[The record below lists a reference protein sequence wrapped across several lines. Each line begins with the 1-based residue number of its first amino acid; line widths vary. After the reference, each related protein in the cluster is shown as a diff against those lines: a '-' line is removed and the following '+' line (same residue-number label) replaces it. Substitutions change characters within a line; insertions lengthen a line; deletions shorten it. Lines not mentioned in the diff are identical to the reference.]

1 MISLIIL
8 LPGLLG
14 LLLIPMPVAVESFH
28 LDSSNSNNFVRGT
41 TRIRQHQQYQQPQQ
55 QQYTTVRMCICINC
69 QLVTSCKAYH
79 FVETKHEQPHMTN
92 TPTFLPREGSPTI
105 NVNIRTEQ
113 IEKQIENDDGEQKD
127 DEDDS
132 EDEYNNEDE
141 DEIIKRQR
149 SSSSSSMWK
158 DQIQQQQH
166 DDSSSSHITTP
177 AINNNNNDADVLP
190 IDVASSDSKSISKTT
205 IEYDVVKC
213 EDFILDKNCWIIN
226 MPEEIKRLNPDF
238 VPS

>member
-1 MISLIIL
+1 
-8 LPGLLG
+8 
-14 LLLIPMPVAVESFH
+14 MPVVVESFH
-28 LDSSNSNNFVRGT
+28 LDSSNSNNNNFVRGT
-41 TRIRQHQQYQQPQQ
+41 RRIRQQLQQ
-55 QQYTTVRMCICINC
+55 QQQQTTLSMCICINC

-113 IEKQIENDDGEQKD
+113 NQIENDDGEHKD
-127 DEDDS
+127 DEDDN
-132 EDEYNNEDE
+132 EYNNEDA
-141 DEIIKRQR
+141 DEMIKRQR
-149 SSSSSSMWK
+149 SSSSSMWK
-158 DQIQQQQH
+158 DQVQQQ
-166 DDSSSSHITTP
+166 DDDDHHHHHHHSSPITTP
-177 AINNNNNDADVLP
+177 AINNNNDAVVVP
-190 IDVASSDSKSISKTT
+190 IDVASSDSNSDSKSVSKTT

>member
-1 MISLIIL
+1 
-8 LPGLLG
+8 
-14 LLLIPMPVAVESFH
+14 MPVVVESFH
-28 LDSSNSNNFVRGT
+28 LDSSSNSNFVRGT
-41 TRIRQHQQYQQPQQ
+41 RRIRQYQQYQQQQ
-55 QQYTTVRMCICINC
+55 QRQCSSRSMTSPITTTLSMCICINC

-113 IEKQIENDDGEQKD
+113 NQIENDDGEHKD
-127 DEDDS
+127 DEDD
-132 EDEYNNEDE
+132 EYNNEEDDE
-141 DEIIKRQR
+141 KIKRQR

-177 AINNNNNDADVLP
+177 AINNHNNDADVLP
-190 IDVASSDSKSISKTT
+190 IDVASSDSRSISKTT